1 MSAIR
6 RKHRHPQSGKC
17 WHHKHTRPRYDSM
30 KHGSDYV
37 NKLVLCPTQGRGGGA
52 LKLNARYETPD
63 SWRHRR
69 DGLFFVSNQMHFFLV
84 SDVFICFV
92 VDSYFGQ
99 RLTQISPKNC
109 LRNITYTHSWTII
122 GLHGVSS
129 DSVLRHWFTCDA
141 FCHHTHR
148 VCLEEAFLTF
158 GKWIFLDMLS
168 GGKNTGSRQGGR
180 FGEAIK

>member
-17 WHHKHTRPRYDSM
+17 WHHKHTRPQYDSM

-69 DGLFFVSNQMHFFLV
+69 DGL
-84 SDVFICFV
+84 
-92 VDSYFGQ
+92 
-99 RLTQISPKNC
+99 LTHVC
-109 LRNITYTHSWTII
+109 C
-122 GLHGVSS
+122 
-129 DSVLRHWFTCDA
+129 DSVLRHWFTWDA

-148 VCLEEAFLTF
+148 VWLFSLLVRR
-158 GKWIFLDMLS
+158 WIRWAEGSIQAPDRVEDLAKQSNNKSCNGPSSEPRQHWWTHWGSTRSKAGLRLS
-168 GGKNTGSRQGGR
+168 L
-180 FGEAIK
+180 